1 MMLESKD
8 SQIETGQ
15 TQSPN
20 LSSPVISRGKVIIY
34 RVFDV
39 AEEIDLGRLESI
51 LTDPSGESRVKMD
64 RKHRPAVV
72 VRNAPV
78 RLRLGEVQVRIGDS
92 LRTCEGY
99 ATVMDYGA
107 VSISLHLPLPRDS
120 QWMDLIRLAEQINA
134 SAGSPEEIDDV
145 CLKKCDEV
153 AHQIRSALKNP
164 SRWHMAEDYVLW
176 FIEEV
181 SGVKKAAEL
190 LTQLDLPAL
199 ILAEKNETLAPP
211 SRDGI
216 LENTFQY
223 ATNDLVVIDWN
234 SAVVFEPS
242 GQMEIADI
250 IEFAL
255 SHLLE
260 VRYYDDLLD
269 RRLSELYDAVDE
281 RRRSTWRHRFSN
293 LAHEANTRFLEI
305 SEIMERVDN
314 SIKMV
319 GDYYLAVI
327 FRAAIRRFRV
337 LDWQQSIT
345 RKMNSMAR
353 VSELLHSE
361 MNVRRSHIL
370 EMIVILLIAFEIV
383 SAFIRH

>member
-1 MMLESKD
+1 MIKSTPVT
-8 SQIETGQ
+8 SQ
-15 TQSPN
+15 SNVP
-20 LSSPVISRGKVIIY
+20 SSGVPRDPVVHRGKVVIY

-39 AEEIDLGRLESI
+39 AEEIDLSRLESI
-51 LTDPSGESRVKMD
+51 LSDSSVESRVKMD
-64 RKHRPAVV
+64 KKHRPSVV

-78 RLRLGEVQVRIGDS
+78 RLRLGEVHVRIGETTY
-92 LRTCEGY
+92 LCEGF
-99 ATVMDYGA
+99 ATAMDYG
-107 VSISLHLPLPRDS
+107 VLSISLHLPLPKDARWS
-120 QWMDLIRLAEQINA
+120 DLIRLGAAINA
-134 SAGSPEEIDDV
+134 SAGSNDEIDAV
-145 CLKKCDEV
+145 CHKRSAEV
-153 AHQIRSALKNP
+153 SEQIGTALKNP
-164 SRWHMAEDYVLW
+164 SEWHISEDYVLW
-176 FIEEV
+176 FLEEV
-181 SGVKKAAEL
+181 SGIKKASDL
-190 LTQLDLPAL
+190 LEHADLPAL
-199 ILAEKNETLAPP
+199 ILAEKTDTLASP

-223 ATNDLVVIDWN
+223 ATDDLVVIDWN
-234 SAVVFEPS
+234 SAVIYEPS

-281 RRRSTWRHRFSN
+281 RRRSTWRRRFSN

-314 SIKMV
+314 SIKVV

-345 RKMNSMAR
+345 RKMNSLAR
-353 VSELLHSE
+353 VSELLQGE

-370 EMIVILLIAFEIV
+370 EVIVILLIAFEIL
-383 SAFIRH
+383 SAFLRH